1 MTSPASSSR
10 ETPWMAESLADQF
23 ELANDLFILPTP
35 AGAYFAVSSTEDS
48 RVRRLLLALLRHRS
62 SPQVTAEFLCTCLE
76 TDDEQEALEVLH
88 RAQSL
93 AWVEGYEQPRD
104 LPALGVGKEIDQLV
118 PRLSSVGKG
127 LIIDWNGLSLSRCG
141 INETTADALA
151 ALGADLIGLQER
163 HAERLGR
170 HFGQTSHG
178 WAAVDAYGSSRIGAW
193 PLYIGDKRIL
203 LVLLGE
209 PRLNDPSFL
218 ALVWLLIES
227 YG

>member
-1 MTSPASSSR
+1 MDERRTD
-10 ETPWMAESLADQF
+10 EF
-23 ELANDLFILPTP
+23 ELAGDLYILPTP
-35 AGAYFAVSSTEDS
+35 AGAYFAVSSMEDT
-48 RVRRLLLALLRHRS
+48 RIRRLLLALLRYRS
-62 SPQVTAEFLCTCLE
+62 SPHVDTEFICRCLE

-93 AWVEGYEQPRD
+93 AWIEGYTQVRD
-104 LPALGVGKEIDQLV
+104 VPALGVGQELHQLL

-127 LIIDWNGLSLSRCG
+127 LIIDWNGLSLARCG
-141 INETTADALA
+141 IDEAAADTLA
-151 ALGADLIGLQER
+151 ALGADLVGVQER
-163 HAERLGR
+163 HAERMAEHLG
-170 HFGQTSHG
+170 QASHG

-209 PRLNDPSFL
+209 PRLNNPAFL
-218 ALVWLLIES
+218 ALVWLLIEN

>member
-1 MTSPASSSR
+1 MDERGPGKY
-10 ETPWMAESLADQF
+10 
-23 ELANDLFILPTP
+23 ELAGDLYILPTP
-35 AGAYFAVSSTEDS
+35 AGAYFAVSSPEDS
-48 RVRRLLLALLRHRS
+48 RIRRLLLALLRHRS
-62 SPQVTAEFLCTCLE
+62 SPHITPEYLCQVLA

-93 AWVEGYEQPRD
+93 AWVEGYEEARD
-104 LPALGVGKEIDQLV
+104 LPALGVGKDIHQLV
-118 PRLSSVGKG
+118 PRFSSVGKG

-141 INETTADALA
+141 INEATADTLA
-151 ALGADLIGLQER
+151 ALAADLIGVQER
-163 HAERLGR
+163 HAERMAKHLG
-170 HFGQTSHG
+170 QASHG

-218 ALVWLLIES
+218 ALVWLLIEN

>member
-1 MTSPASSSR
+1 MDERYAGQY
-10 ETPWMAESLADQF
+10 ELAD
-23 ELANDLFILPTP
+23 DLYILPTP
-35 AGAYFAVSSTEDS
+35 AGAYFAVSSLEKS
-48 RVRRLLLALLRHRS
+48 RVRRLLLALLRDRS
-62 SPQVTAEFLCTCLE
+62 SPHVTTQFLCECLE

-93 AWVEGYEQPRD
+93 AWVEGYEQARD
-104 LPALGVGKEIDQLV
+104 LPALGVGKEINQLV

-141 INETTADALA
+141 ISEETADTLA
-151 ALGADLIGLQER
+151 ALGADLIGVQER
-163 HAERLGR
+163 HAARLAR
-170 HFGQTSHG
+170 HFGQASHG

-193 PLYIGDKRIL
+193 PLYIGEKRVL

>member
-1 MTSPASSSR
+1 MDEGRTG
-10 ETPWMAESLADQF
+10 EY
-23 ELANDLFILPTP
+23 ELAGDLYILPTP
-35 AGAYFAVSSTEDS
+35 AGAYFAISSPEDT
-48 RVRRLLLALLRHRS
+48 RVRRLLLALLRYRS
-62 SPQVTAEFLCTCLE
+62 SPHVDTGFLCRCLD

-93 AWVEGYEQPRD
+93 AWIEGYTEIRD
-104 LPALGVGKEIDQLV
+104 VPGLGVGQELHQLL

-127 LIIDWNGLSLSRCG
+127 LIIDWNGLSLARCG
-141 INETTADALA
+141 IDEATADTLA
-151 ALGADLIGLQER
+151 ALGADLIGVQER
-163 HAERLGR
+163 HAERMHEHLG
-170 HFGQTSHG
+170 QASHG

-193 PLYIGDKRIL
+193 PLYVGDKRML

-218 ALVWLLIES
+218 ALVWLLIEN